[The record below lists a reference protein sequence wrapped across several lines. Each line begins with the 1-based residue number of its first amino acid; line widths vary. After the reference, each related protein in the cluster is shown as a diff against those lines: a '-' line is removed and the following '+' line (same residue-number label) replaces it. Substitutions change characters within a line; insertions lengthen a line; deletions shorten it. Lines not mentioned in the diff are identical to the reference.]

1 MEKIYDVL
9 IIGAGPAGIT
19 TAIYTARAGLK
30 VGLIEKGLYGGQL
43 HNTDEVENYTG
54 FKSIKGYELADDMQ
68 EHVESIENIEHIYG
82 EVQTV
87 RKRDDDIFNIHLET
101 DVLKSHVVVVA
112 TGVRYKKLNVIGEKE
127 LESRGL
133 SYCAV
138 CDGAFF
144 RNKNVAVIGGGDS
157 AVESALYLSNIVNKV
172 TLIHRRDSLRAEKVL
187 QDRLFEKSNI
197 NIIWNAEVN
206 EILGDVI
213 TGVNGLS
220 YFDTTGKDY
229 AQSMNIDGIF
239 VNIGMIPVTDM
250 LRSFSRLTVNHE
262 GYMVTDESME
272 TLTSGLF
279 AVGDVRRDSV
289 RQVVSA
295 TGDGAVASE
304 DIIRYLRGKDLLK

>member
-1 MEKIYDVL
+1 M
-9 IIGAGPAGIT
+9 
-19 TAIYTARAGLK
+19 
-30 VGLIEKGLYGGQL
+30 IEKGLYGGQL

-101 DVLKSHVVVVA
+101 DVLKSHAVVIA

-197 NIIWNAEVN
+197 DIIWNAKVN

-213 TGVNGLS
+213 TGVDGVS

-229 AQSMNIDGIF
+229 AQSVSVDGIF

-250 LRSFSRLTVNHE
+250 LRGFGRLTVNHE

-304 DIIRYLRGKDLLK
+304 HIIGYLRGKDLLK